1 MFSLICTGR
10 NSWANNR
17 HTGDLRCHCAHY
29 DVTAM
34 GPCFNIKNISPGI
47 GIPIIKMRRSSDH
60 LIFVIGIYVL
70 VRHHFYIETVYLM
83 LGMYVFFVWVCMS
96 VCIYFMFVCMYICA
110 YIMLKTLFALSTK
123 LTYTTVLW
131 NVHCYKQMVVLLFA
145 GLPTSNVSISCDKLG
160 LGGKMIWDDLTRIQ
174 KFKQIFLQQTD
185 FSPTNH
191 VWIRKIAS
199 K

>member
-29 DVTAM
+29 DVTVM

-47 GIPIIKMRRSSDH
+47 GIPIIKMRRSADH
-60 LIFVIGIYVL
+60 LIFVIGIPVL
-70 VRHHFYIETVYLM
+70 VRHHLYIEIVYLM
-83 LGMYVFFVWVCMS
+83 LGMYVFFVCVCMS

-123 LTYTTVLW
+123 LTYKTVLW
-131 NVHCYKQMVVLLFA
+131 NVHFINKWLYSYLQGCQPVMCPYLVINWVWEERWF
-145 GLPTSNVSISCDKLG
+145 G
-160 LGGKMIWDDLTRIQ
+160 MIWQEYRNSNR
-174 KFKQIFLQQTD
+174 FFSNKQIFLQQIM
-185 FSPTNH
+185 FE
-191 VWIRKIAS
+191 
-199 K
+199 